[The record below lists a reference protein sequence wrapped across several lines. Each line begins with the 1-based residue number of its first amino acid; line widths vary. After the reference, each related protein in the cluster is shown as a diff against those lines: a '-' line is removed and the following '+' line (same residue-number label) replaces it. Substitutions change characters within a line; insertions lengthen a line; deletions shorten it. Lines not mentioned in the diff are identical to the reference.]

1 MGCVNRRDLSV
12 EEMFTEVG
20 ELDAVSNFGMLGG
33 ALNRLEAEAV
43 DGRFS

>member
-1 MGCVNRRDLSV
+1 MGCRHRRDLSV

-20 ELDAVSNFGMLGG
+20 ELDAVSNFGMVGE
-33 ALNRLEAEAV
+33 AVNRLEAEAV